1 MKQLVTKKYSR
12 FTTRSQ
18 AGFTL
23 VEMLVAVSLFA
34 VVMTVSIGALLS
46 LIDANRKAQAIQ
58 SVMNNLNVAL
68 DGMVRNIR
76 MGHTYH
82 CGSANET
89 NKTTLST
96 AADCTSGGALIAFE
110 PFGGSRAS
118 NADQW
123 VYWFEDGRLYKSED
137 SRDTQLPITAPEIQI
152 DSFQVFVTGA
162 QNTLSG
168 NGDTVQPRV
177 VIVLEGTAGAENN
190 PFGVLGTSERIR
202 TTFTIQSAASQRL
215 LDL

>member
-1 MKQLVTKKYSR
+1 MNTQR
-12 FTTRSQ
+12 
-18 AGFTL
+18 GFTL

-34 VVMTVSIGALLS
+34 VVMTISIGALLS
-46 LIDANRKAQAIQ
+46 LIDANRKAQALQ

-96 AADCTSGGALIAFE
+96 ATDCTLGGGLVAFE
-110 PFGGSRAS
+110 SFGGSSAS
-118 NADQW
+118 TADQW
-123 VYWFEDGRLYKSED
+123 VYWFANGRLYKSED
-137 SRDTQLPITAPEIQI
+137 ARDTALPITAPEINI
-152 DSFQVFVTGA
+152 DSFEVFVTGA
-162 QNTLSG
+162 QETLSDDG
-168 NGDTVQPRV
+168 ETLQPKV
-177 VIVLEGTAGAENN
+177 VIVVQGTAAAEGDT
-190 PFGVLGTSERIR
+190 FGVIGTNEKIR
-202 TTFTIQSAASQRL
+202 TIFNIQAVASQRL